1 MLGDRWGNEVEQP
14 APAYTV
20 DYLRQKALEFQGLMN
35 ALDQAY
41 GAANDALASQSID
54 MDTAEYLSQWIADFL
69 AKRDQFRLT
78 AEAINAGSAAV
89 NAVGGRFPV
98 LSIPQTLGI
107 APLVL
112 PVAMVA
118 ALGAVAGL
126 IYWGSQA
133 ISGLNDRLK
142 RAQLLEAA
150 SPQQK
155 AQLVQ
160 SIADSDAAVQQVQ
173 SSVLASVAPI
183 AKWIALG
190 VGAWLLYRAYQ
201 NR

>member
-1 MLGDRWGNEVEQP
+1 
-14 APAYTV
+14 
-20 DYLRQKALEFQGLMN
+20 
-35 ALDQAY
+35 
-41 GAANDALASQSID
+41 
-54 MDTAEYLSQWIADFL
+54 
-69 AKRDQFRLT
+69 
-78 AEAINAGSAAV
+78 
-89 NAVGGRFPV
+89 V